1 MTAQMDPDSHVHALS
16 LSFPLSL
23 FLSLS
28 HTLTHKALHF
38 TLTSWL
44 HDSCK
49 MPDLSQLMI
58 YERENKKEAS
68 VVLLESP

>member
-1 MTAQMDPDSHVHALS
+1 MTTQMDPDSHARA
-16 LSFPLSL
+16 LSL

-28 HTLTHKALHF
+28 HTHTHTHKALHF

-58 YERENKKEAS
+58 YERENKKEES